1 MAGTLAQFIE
11 TAAFGALNDVLS
23 GFHSKNGYAVPN
35 RFEAIIIPPTSMA
48 RNSPTSQFSFW
59 PLPKGPTT
67 ARDVSLRV
75 ESIFLPGRN
84 LSTVTDT
91 NI

>member
-35 RFEAIIIPPTSMA
+35 RFEAIIIPPTGIGK
-48 RNSPTSQFSFW
+48 NSATPTFLQKVGMD
-59 PLPKGPTT
+59 KGPTT
-67 ARDVSLRV
+67 SRDVSLRV
-75 ESIFLPGRN
+75 ESILLPY
-84 LSTVTDT
+84 
-91 NI
+91 